1 MTKTTGILNNL
12 RAAIPSRWQ
21 ATPRSLWIPAT
32 LVTAALGIY
41 IGIALTTLTAR
52 FTQSPGQHAAVI
64 PDDADLF
71 VAVDLRALS
80 RQPVADILSRA
91 TKHSAGQTP
100 TDLLSRHTGLDWTSS
115 QPAEWAGREL
125 SVSVYPDGSHAIVA
139 DIRNHRLAARQLDSY
154 LASPPEG
161 YTAALLTRYLI
172 IANSADTA
180 EAIVRRTDEARHNV
194 LTQTSDYRAA
204 VAQHNSGRPV
214 ATIFV
219 RWTLHQQAYA
229 RSYAGLIGCNPDAW
243 LTGTVNF
250 AANRIEA
257 AAYCPATPGIAAPK
271 PLTPS
276 QAQPPA
282 SPNRTQPPPAFW
294 FASSFTPTS
303 EYIHQRTANTGDPG
317 FTLLDLIL
325 NLTVIPTTAWSENIQ
340 AALLQNLDG
349 YFSLA
354 ARQSA
359 EGSPAM
365 FRAVLGI
372 GPDGRQPITESI
384 SEIAEALASAY
395 GIQAARQ
402 TTAGWLIIH
411 PALPD
416 QTIHVTVADQE
427 LAITNAT
434 PDEPTSPTDA
444 TKPPALPQTAGP
456 AHTTI
461 YAAEPYAAALI
472 ANMVPQSESI
482 AEAVESFAYSAYNDG
497 NFLRHRLTLH
507 IREDAER

>member
-1 MTKTTGILNNL
+1 MKTTGIFNNL
-12 RAAIPSRWQ
+12 RTAIPSRWQ
-21 ATPRSLWIPAT
+21 AIPRSLWIPAA
-32 LVTAALGIY
+32 LITAALGIY
-41 IGIALTTLTAR
+41 IGIALTTLIAR
-52 FTQSPGQHAAVI
+52 FTQSPGQHAAII
-64 PDDADLF
+64 PDEAELF

-91 TKHSAGQTP
+91 TKHSTGQTP

-194 LTQTSDYRAA
+194 LSQTTDYRAA
-204 VAQHNSGRPV
+204 VAQHNSRRPV

-229 RSYAGLIGCNPDAW
+229 RSYAGLIGCDPDAW
-243 LTGTVNF
+243 LTSTVNIT
-250 AANRIEA
+250 AHQIEA
-257 AAYCPATPGIAAPK
+257 AAYCPVAPGITAPK
-271 PLTPS
+271 PLTPA

-294 FASSFTPTS
+294 FASSFTPTP
-303 EYIHQRTANTGDPG
+303 EYIHQRTANTGDPD

-340 AALLQNLDG
+340 TSVLQNLDG

-354 ARQSA
+354 ANPSA
-359 EGSPAM
+359 EGSPTA
-365 FRAVLGI
+365 FRAVLGVR
-372 GPDGRQPITESI
+372 PDGRQPIAESI

-416 QTIHVTVADQE
+416 QTIHVTVSDQE
-427 LAITNAT
+427 LSITNAT
-434 PDEPTSPTDA
+434 PSEPTPLTDA
-444 TKPPALPQTAGP
+444 AEPPALPQTTGP

-472 ANMVPQSESI
+472 ANVVPQAESI

-497 NFLRHRLTLH
+497 NFLRHRLTLR
-507 IREDAER
+507 IREGAER